1 MVATFPALRMRR
13 MRRSETI
20 RGMIRETTLSARDL
34 VYPMFVVPGSR
45 IRQEISSMPGCYHL
59 SVDEAVR
66 DAEETIRLGVPGI
79 ILFGLPPSKDP
90 MGTGAYAEDGI
101 IQEAVRAIKRALPE
115 LVVIT
120 DVCLCEYTDHGHCG
134 VIGGD
139 DVDNDRSLDLIART
153 ALSHAAAG
161 ADLVA
166 PSDMMDGRVKAIRQT
181 LDGSGLSNVPV
192 MSYAAKYASSFF
204 GPFRTAADSAPQFGD
219 RRGYQMDPANSRE
232 ALREIEMDI
241 EEGADIIMV
250 KPALPYLDVLAR
262 ARQSFN
268 LPLAAY
274 NVSGEYSMVK
284 AAARN
289 GWLEERRVVM
299 ETLISIKRAGADI
312 ILTYHARD
320 AARWL
325 SD

>member
-153 ALSHAAAG
+153 ALSHAVAG

-181 LDGSGLSNVPV
+181 LDGSGLSNVPI

-299 ETLISIKRAGADI
+299 ETLTSIKRAGADI

>member
-153 ALSHAAAG
+153 ALSHAVAG

-181 LDGSGLSNVPV
+181 LDGSGLSNVPI

-204 GPFRTAADSAPQFGD
+204 GPFRTAVDSAPQFGD

-299 ETLISIKRAGADI
+299 ETLTSIKRAGADI

-320 AARWL
+320 AAHWL

>member
-153 ALSHAAAG
+153 ALSHAVAG

-181 LDGSGLSNVPV
+181 LDGSGLSNVPI

-299 ETLISIKRAGADI
+299 ETLTSIKRAGADI

-320 AARWL
+320 AAHWL